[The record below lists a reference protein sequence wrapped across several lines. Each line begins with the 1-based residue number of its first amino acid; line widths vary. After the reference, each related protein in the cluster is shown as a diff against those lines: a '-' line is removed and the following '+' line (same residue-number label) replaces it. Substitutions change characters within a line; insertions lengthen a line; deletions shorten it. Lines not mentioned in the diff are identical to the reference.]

1 MALNAAKLFLA
12 LFARECHDRF
22 SPNHNSSGDS
32 CGSSRLSPQRG
43 GHDVSRLI
51 QAPGQYVPR
60 PSGMVKWGGRSR
72 SVVRFGLRG
81 THPP

>member
-12 LFARECHDRF
+12 LFARGCHDRF
-22 SPNHNSSGDS
+22 HQTTILPAMVAEVPCSA
-32 CGSSRLSPQRG
+32 LSVA
-43 GHDVSRLI
+43 DVSRLI

-60 PSGMVKWGGRSR
+60 PSGMVKWVGRSR